1 MTRRSQLLR
10 VGVLIAGVVLSAAP
24 LGAQSRTQSSVAD
37 SLFEHAR
44 KAETPAGAR
53 RDYLRIIV
61 DYPFSSR
68 AEDALLR
75 AGQIEYDSGDKTSA
89 RRHLE
94 RLASEYADGATRA
107 RGAFWLAR
115 VLLDAG
121 EPLAAC
127 DQLAEATAKAK
138 ANATSSEVE
147 FLGQVNYYAQPCARL
162 QAAAAAA
169 AAAAAIADATARAD
183 SVARADSAER
193 AKPAK
198 KGAMKRGTSRETFS
212 GPAWSVQVAAYTSAA
227 DATALAK
234 KLTTRGFDAR
244 VTPTKPYRVRIG
256 RFRTRGEAADQA
268 QKLRDAKMTAI
279 VVEAE
284 KP

>member
-1 MTRRSQLLR
+1 MWRSALLR
-10 VGVLIAGVVLSAAP
+10 AGILFGGITCATASLSA
-24 LGAQSRTQSSVAD
+24 QSSAAD
-37 SLFEHAR
+37 SLFERAR
-44 KAETPAGAR
+44 KAESPGEAR

-68 AEDALLR
+68 AEEALLR
-75 AGQIEYDSGDKTSA
+75 AGQIEYESGDKASA

-94 RLASEYADGATRA
+94 RLSSAYADGATRA

-121 EPLAAC
+121 ESRAAC
-127 DQLAEATAKAK
+127 ELLTDAKLKAK
-138 ANATSSEVE
+138 SSEVE
-147 FLGQVNYYAQPCARL
+147 FLGQVNYYAQPCARV
-162 QAAAAAA
+162 QAAVVAAAAAA
-169 AAAAAIADATARAD
+169 VSVAD
-183 SVARADSAER
+183 SMARADSAMRADSIER

-198 KGAMKRGTSRETFS
+198 KGAVKRGTSKDAFS
-212 GPAWSVQVAAYTSAA
+212 GPAWSAQVAAYASEA
-227 DATALAK
+227 DAAALAK
-234 KLTTRGFDAR
+234 KLSKRGIDAR

-256 RFRTRGEAADQA
+256 RFRTRAEAAEHV
-268 QKLRDAKMTAI
+268 QKLRDSKMTAI

>member
-1 MTRRSQLLR
+1 MMRSSRQSRIGL
-10 VGVLIAGVVLSAAP
+10 LIASGVFVTAP
-24 LGAQSRTQSSVAD
+24 LRAQSSTAD

-44 KAETPAGAR
+44 KAETPADAR

-61 DYPFSSR
+61 DFPFSSR
-68 AEDALLR
+68 AEAALLGT
-75 AGQIEYDSGDKTSA
+75 GQIEYESGDKTSA

-94 RLASEYADGATRA
+94 RLASEYADGVTRA

-121 EPLAAC
+121 ESRAAC
-127 DQLAEATAKAK
+127 DQLADAKDK
-138 ANATSSEVE
+138 VKGSEVE
-147 FLGQVNYYAQPCARL
+147 FLGQVNYYAQPCARIR
-162 QAAAAAA
+162 AAAAAA
-169 AAAAAIADATARAD
+169 AAAAAESTARAD
-183 SVARADSAER
+183 SAARADAIAT
-193 AKPAK
+193 AKPVK
-198 KGAMKRGTSRETFS
+198 KGAAKRGTSKDASR
-212 GPAWSVQVAAYTSAA
+212 GAAWSAQVAAYASEV

-234 KLTTRGFDAR
+234 KLSTRGFETR
-244 VTPTKPYRVRIG
+244 VTLTKPYRVRIG
-256 RFRTRGEAADQA
+256 RFRTRAEAAEQV